1 MKSLI
6 AAIALVMTA
15 APALASDGFTTAFR
29 DDMQIDFL
37 SWCEGTKVMA
47 QTQEGKPYERFN
59 CADEGKVC
67 KVYDAYQ
74 FGRVIY
80 SAACDKK

>member
-1 MKSLI
+1 MKSMI

-15 APALASDGFTTAFR
+15 APALAVDGFTTSFR
-29 DDMQIDFL
+29 DDMQIDYL
-37 SWCEGTKVMA
+37 SWCEGSKVMA
-47 QTQEGKPYERFN
+47 QTQEGKNYVRFN

-80 SAACDKK
+80 SAACDSK